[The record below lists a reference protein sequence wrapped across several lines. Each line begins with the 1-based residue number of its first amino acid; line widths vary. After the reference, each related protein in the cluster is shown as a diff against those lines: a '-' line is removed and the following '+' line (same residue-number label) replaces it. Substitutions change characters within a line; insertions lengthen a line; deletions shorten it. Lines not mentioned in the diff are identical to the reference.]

1 MTHNPADLVD
11 QLQRLRD
18 FARRFLDP
26 EDLGH
31 AVTREIKN
39 AARRALYGDEQRP
52 NNARQETPCRT
63 NPPTTR

>member
-1 MTHNPADLVD
+1 MTYDPADLVE

-39 AARRALYGDEQRP
+39 AARRALYGDQYQP
-52 NNARQETPCRT
+52 NIPRQETR
-63 NPPTTR
+63 R

>member
-1 MTHNPADLVD
+1 MNNPADLVD

-31 AVTREIKN
+31 AVTRDIRN
-39 AARRALYGDEQRP
+39 AARRALYGEEMRNDRSENWKDDR
-52 NNARQETPCRT
+52 
-63 NPPTTR
+63 